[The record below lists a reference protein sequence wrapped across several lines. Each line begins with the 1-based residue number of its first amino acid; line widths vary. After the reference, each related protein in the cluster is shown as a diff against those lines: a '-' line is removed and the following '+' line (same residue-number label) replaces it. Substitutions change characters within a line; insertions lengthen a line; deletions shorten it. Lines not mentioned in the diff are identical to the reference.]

1 MRLIN
6 FPHLLGQKR
15 LGVNKNGKYLK
26 KVLKNEFIDVRCNN
40 SIRNGY
46 PNMVNNLW
54 KLYRENIFHEK
65 KINIGGDHSMSIATV
80 ADSLNRTEEG
90 ELKVLWFDA
99 HPDINTYQSS
109 PSKNFHGMP
118 LSYLTGLDEND
129 DFSFI
134 INKLPIQNIMY
145 IGIRDINK
153 YEQKIIDKYDMW
165 TITPDE
171 VNDDPEE
178 CYQIMKSFVG
188 NDPFHLSFDVDCLD
202 PSIIPCTGT
211 PVKNGLQ
218 LEQTKDIIDKLLDR
232 HNLINMDITE
242 LNLDIGSKYQQ
253 LTSLDNF
260 IYLFDKHFEEKD
272 NLNNNKHNI

>member
-153 YEQKIIDKYDMW
+153 YEQKIIDKYDIW

>member
-26 KVLKNEFIDVRCNN
+26 KVLKNEFIDVKCNN

-54 KLYRENIFHEK
+54 KLYRENIFHDK

-134 INKLPIQNIMY
+134 INKLPVQNIMY

-171 VNDDPEE
+171 INDDPEE

-218 LEQTKDIIDKLLDR
+218 LEQTKDIIDKLLDK

-242 LNLDIGSKYQQ
+242 LNLDIGNKYQQ

-260 IYLFDKHFEEKD
+260 LYLFDKHFEEKD

>member
-6 FPHLLGQKR
+6 FPHLLGQKK

-26 KVLKNEFIDVRCNN
+26 KVLKNEFIDVKCNN

-54 KLYRENIFHEK
+54 KLYRENIFHDK

-134 INKLPIQNIMY
+134 INKLPVQNIMY

-178 CYQIMKSFVG
+178 CYHIIKSFVG

-242 LNLDIGSKYQQ
+242 LNLDIGSRYQQ

-260 IYLFDKHFEEKD
+260 LYLFDKHFEEKD